1 MFQENQEIQVIQV
14 IQVNQVNHVIQV
26 NKVFLV
32 IQSSC
37 SHFIMDWELGFSW
50 LHLVFPGWVGGG
62 GWMCGGVVSWVID
75 LMIAHNEPINCH
87 RSVRCNLVAVFIQSL
102 SQRRSSIYV
111 TLIVSEKASFNLQT
125 QVLLFITGVVSIL
138 LSQLLV
144 NYSFK
149 FLSFSLSIEC

>member
-1 MFQENQEIQVIQV
+1 
-14 IQVNQVNHVIQV
+14 
-26 NKVFLV
+26 
-32 IQSSC
+32 
-37 SHFIMDWELGFSW
+37 
-50 LHLVFPGWVGGG
+50 
-62 GWMCGGVVSWVID
+62 
-75 LMIAHNEPINCH
+75 MIAQNEPINYH

-144 NYSFK
+144 NYSLKFK
-149 FLSFSLSIEC
+149 KLFNVYRV